1 MNKQWPNDSIPLCFK
16 PKNTR
21 MQRTDSGQPTTPMT
35 DQGTALE
42 LLPSTLTHTQEQG
55 LKGGYASIK
64 RTLILL
70 VKIRLEREEQKQ
82 VRSSLCNALRPNLLR
97 KLENDVSLLFLLGIS
112 AGTIEE
118 KWDSSQ
124 ENSL

>member
-1 MNKQWPNDSIPLCFK
+1 
-16 PKNTR
+16 

-64 RTLILL
+64 GTLILL
-70 VKIRLEREEQKQ
+70 VKIGLKNEEQNNF
-82 VRSSLCNALRPNLLR
+82 VFSFSMH
-97 KLENDVSLLFLLGIS
+97 
-112 AGTIEE
+112 
-118 KWDSSQ
+118 
-124 ENSL
+124 